1 METPLT
7 QREFD
12 LWRESDEAFKRR
24 LEEHITT
31 QAVIN
36 LDTAVRVKALEVNQE
51 NAGRLSAK
59 LSTVV
64 AAAVSALIGG
74 AFALIGGK

>member
-24 LEEHITT
+24 LEEHMTT

-74 AFALIGGK
+74 TFALIGGK